1 MADQN
6 PIHENI
12 TPIRIIP
19 QSPPLPDDYHLRLL
33 YIYRLAVQRYQEHLA
48 TLPREGHE
56 VVDAAERE
64 GRADDR

>member
-6 PIHENI
+6 PTHENT
-12 TPIRIIP
+12 TPIRIIS

-48 TLPREGHE
+48 TLHREGHE

-64 GRADDR
+64 GQADDR